1 MKIENRTI
9 QLIYQTVYCTLGM
22 IGCVASLGIFED
34 INTMRWDFYVHFTNI
49 SNFLCV
55 SIMFAALIQTAKKKE
70 NSCVAISPL
79 LKFIGMLSILLT
91 FIVFNFI
98 LAGAADRDPQRNW
111 RIGSLCFHVILPIMY
126 VADWF
131 LFYERKKIK
140 WFYPLVS
147 AVFPLGYIILMLL
160 QAVILKFDT
169 SIHIPGTDTPL
180 IYPYFFINI
189 ENLGVYG
196 VATWIMIL
204 FVAFFLVGFMF
215 LWIDKLGQNK
225 SKI

>member
-1 MKIENRTI
+1 
-9 QLIYQTVYCTLGM
+9 
-22 IGCVASLGIFED
+22 
-34 INTMRWDFYVHFTNI
+34 
-49 SNFLCV
+49 
-55 SIMFAALIQTAKKKE
+55 
-70 NSCVAISPL
+70 
-79 LKFIGMLSILLT
+79 
-91 FIVFNFI
+91 
-98 LAGAADRDPQRNW
+98 
-111 RIGSLCFHVILPIMY
+111 
-126 VADWF
+126 
-131 LFYERKKIK
+131 
-140 WFYPLVS
+140 
-147 AVFPLGYIILMLL
+147 MLL

-204 FVAFFLVGFMF
+204 FVAFVLVGFMF